1 MDGSDNPLQFIAK
14 YIYAMPETLIFAR
27 ADAEQLKKKIE
38 IYVKIVKQ
46 MTEEIP
52 LKLDEIMFSCG
63 TLALKNLEKEG
74 KVASAV
80 AENVVTEDIASSSEN
95 Q

>member
-1 MDGSDNPLQFIAK
+1 MDGSDNPLQFISK

-27 ADAEQLKKKIE
+27 ADTEQLKKKVE

-63 TLALKNLEKEG
+63 TLALKNLEMQGKIAIADKE
-74 KVASAV
+74 
-80 AENVVTEDIASSSEN
+80 ETEDVASSSEK
-95 Q
+95 

>member
-27 ADAEQLKKKIE
+27 ADSEQLQKKIE

-63 TLALKNLEKEG
+63 TLALKNMEQEG
-74 KVASAV
+74 KITSSVADK
-80 AENVVTEDIASSSEN
+80 EETEDVASSSGN